1 MTLPASFLRHVLA
14 SGSAASVL
22 STFTLAG
29 LGRRETPGAAA
40 PINAISHWVHG
51 ERAYR
56 KDQPDL
62 RHTGLGLAIHQAS
75 SLLWGALFEALLR
88 LRSARAADATRS
100 AAARDRAAPARGTRR
115 PPVGELLALAAGV
128 TAIAAYTDLRLV
140 PQRLSPGFEHRLRPA
155 SVGFVYLAFCGGL
168 ALGAVLSRRA

>member
-40 PINAISHWVHG
+40 PINAISHWIHG
-51 ERAYR
+51 DRAYR
-56 KDQPDL
+56 KDEPDL

-75 SLLWGALFEALLR
+75 SLFWGALYEALLR
-88 LRSARAADATRS
+88 LRSAPGADAPRATTVRARSS
-100 AAARDRAAPARGTRR
+100 AAPGTRR

-155 SVGFVYLAFCGGL
+155 SVGLVYLAFCGGL

>member
-40 PINAISHWVHG
+40 PINAISHWIHG
-51 ERAYR
+51 DRAYR
-56 KDQPDL
+56 KDEPDL

-75 SLLWGALFEALLR
+75 SLFWGALYEALLR
-88 LRSARAADATRS
+88 LRSAPGADAPRATTVRARS
-100 AAARDRAAPARGTRR
+100 SAGPGARR

-155 SVGFVYLAFCGGL
+155 SVGLVYLAFCGGL

>member
-51 ERAYR
+51 DRAYR
-56 KDQPDL
+56 RDRPDL

-75 SLLWGALFEALLR
+75 ALLWGVLYEALLG
-88 LRSARAADATRS
+88 LRVASRAESGPRRATPARPVSLS
-100 AAARDRAAPARGTRR
+100 AARR
-115 PPVGELLALAAGV
+115 PPIDELVGLAAGV
-128 TAIAAYTDLRLV
+128 TALAAFTDLRLV
-140 PQRLSPGFEHRLRPA
+140 PPRLSPGFEHRLRPA
-155 SVGFVYLAFCGGL
+155 SVGLVYLAFCGGL
-168 ALGAVLSRRA
+168 ALGAALSRRA

>member
-51 ERAYR
+51 DRAYR
-56 KDQPDL
+56 EDRPDL
-62 RHTGLGLAIHQAS
+62 RHTGLVLAIHQLSA
-75 SLLWGALFEALLR
+75 LLWGALYEALLR
-88 LRSARAADATRS
+88 WRAAAHATDRQASGGRS
-100 AAARDRAAPARGTRR
+100 ARGTRPQR
-115 PPVGELLALAAGV
+115 AAELFGLAAGV
-128 TAIAAYTDLRLV
+128 TALAAYTDLRLV
-140 PQRLSPGFEHRLRPA
+140 PRRLSPGFEHRLRPG
-155 SVGFVYLAFCGGL
+155 SVGLVYLAFCGGL